1 MLITKLLWASDRTG
15 DTKFGE
21 KLSVVFLPRFA
32 RHPRPHSQEQDR
44 VMKMG
49 VLHVLNSA
57 TFLVQSAHIKLASPQ
72 AARLSIFYYYWK
84 ISNVAPP

>member
-15 DTKFGE
+15 DTKVGE
-21 KLSVVFLPRFA
+21 KLSVVFLPRIA
-32 RHPRPHSQEQDR
+32 RHPRQEQDR

-57 TFLVQSAHIKLASPQ
+57 TFLVQSAHIKLDSSQ
-72 AARLSIFYYYWK
+72 AAWLSIFYYYWK
-84 ISNVAPP
+84 ISSVAPP